1 MKLNLSD
8 SSKIYFLDST
18 KFQGYRRGTER
29 IQGGHNIIAVVVV
42 DVVVVVVAVMV
53 VVAAALVVVVV
64 V

>member
-18 KFQGYRRGTER
+18 KFQGYTRGTER

-42 DVVVVVVAVMV
+42 AVMV
-53 VVAAALVVVVV
+53 VVMVVV
-64 V
+64 